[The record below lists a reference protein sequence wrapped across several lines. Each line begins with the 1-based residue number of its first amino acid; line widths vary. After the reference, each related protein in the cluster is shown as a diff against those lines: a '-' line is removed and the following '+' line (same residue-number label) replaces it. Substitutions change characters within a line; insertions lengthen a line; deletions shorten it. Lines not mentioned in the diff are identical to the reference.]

1 METSSKKHKVEKI
14 LTDIVHKIN
23 TRLEHGETITE
34 IVGVYYNYSN
44 LVDRLCGIYDL
55 TFEERKEVMKRWS
68 FDAIFNDVS
77 QLGGTKNE
85 SRI

>member
-34 IVGVYYNYSN
+34 IVGAYYYYNN
-44 LVDRLCGIYDL
+44 LVYLLCGIYDL
-55 TFEERKEVMKRWS
+55 TFEERKEIMKRWS
-68 FDAIFNDVS
+68 FDVMFND
-77 QLGGTKNE
+77 
-85 SRI
+85 